1 MRLLSLTIP
10 EIEEEIEKMD
20 RDSKALKKELF
31 KMSWFM
37 RGGLS
42 FTEAYMLDYHDRE
55 IISKIIEENLEVSK
69 ESQMPF
75 F

>member
-1 MRLLSLTIP
+1 MRLLTLTIS
-10 EIEEEIEKMD
+10 EIQEEIDKME
-20 RDSKALKKELF
+20 RESKAMKKELF
-31 KMSWFM
+31 KMAWFM

-55 IISKIIEENLEVSK
+55 IISKIIEENLEIAK
-69 ESQMPF
+69 DSQMPF

>member
-1 MRLLSLTIP
+1 MRLLTMALP
-10 EIEEEIEKMD
+10 EIQDLVAKMENE
-20 RDSKALKKELF
+20 SKALKKELF
-31 KMSWFM
+31 KLSWYM

-42 FTEAYMLDYHDRE
+42 FTEAYMLDYQDRE
-55 IISKIIEENLEVSK
+55 IIGKIIEENLEMTK

>member
-1 MRLLSLTIP
+1 MRLLSLTTP
-10 EIEEEIEKMD
+10 EIEIEIAKMD

-31 KMSWFM
+31 KLAWYM

-42 FTEAYMLDYHDRE
+42 FTEAYMLDYQDRE
-55 IISKIIEENLEVSK
+55 IISKIIEENLGTTK
-69 ESQMPF
+69 ETGIPF

>member
-1 MRLLSLTIP
+1 MRLLTLTIS
-10 EIEEEIEKMD
+10 EIESEIVKMENE
-20 RDSKALKKELF
+20 SKALKKEIF

-42 FTEAYMLDYHDRE
+42 FTEAYMLDTQDRE
-55 IISKIIEENLEVSK
+55 IIAKIIEENLDLTKS
-69 ESQMPF
+69 SQMPF

>member
-1 MRLLSLTIP
+1 MTLDVP
-10 EIEEEIEKMD
+10 EIESEIAKMENE
-20 RDSKALKKELF
+20 SKALKKELF

-42 FTEAYMLDYHDRE
+42 FTEAYMLDQQDRE
-55 IISKIIEENLEVSK
+55 IISKIIEENLDLTKS
-69 ESQMPF
+69 SQMPF

>member
-1 MRLLSLTIP
+1 MRLLTLTVS
-10 EIEEEIEKMD
+10 EIQEEIEKME
-20 RDSKALKKELF
+20 RESKAIKKELF

-55 IISKIIEENLEVSK
+55 IISKIIEENLEIAK
-69 ESQMPF
+69 DSQMPF